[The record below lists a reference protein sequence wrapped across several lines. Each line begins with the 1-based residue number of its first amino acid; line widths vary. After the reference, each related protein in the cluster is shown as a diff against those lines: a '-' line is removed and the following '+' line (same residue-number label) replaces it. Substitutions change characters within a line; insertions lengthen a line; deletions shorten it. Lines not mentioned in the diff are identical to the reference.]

1 MLDRAA
7 ELQPTVLVLDD
18 LHCADV
24 ATLEVLAYLCA
35 ALDRQRLAVVVAFR
49 PDEVDEVLGEWLQDV
64 RRAPHVIEAQL
75 VPMTLV
81 ETRAQLTDLLGGDP
95 QSVLG
100 ESLISR
106 IHHRSGG
113 NPYAAEALMRA
124 ALAGDEDTLPASL
137 REVLIRRTRAC
148 TPGTAEVLRTVS
160 AAGERVSPTLVAA
173 VLAGSTAAAS
183 LDDSIDE
190 AVRDQLLVVESD
202 GSLSL
207 RHALLAEALYADLL
221 PGERRALH
229 GRLLDAL
236 QQVPDAR
243 PGVVAEHAD
252 RAGNSRQALA
262 WSLRAA
268 QAAEEV
274 YAYDEAHRQY
284 DRVRRLWPAVPDA
297 EALVGADAVD
307 VFSRAASI
315 AAICDHDVDAVEIIE
330 RVRSWL
336 QADPDVD
343 PVRLGLLE
351 ARYARFLLDGGRT
364 DAALVAARRA
374 VDLVPAHP
382 PTPAR
387 GVVVS
392 GLVHVLDWAGGSGDW
407 EPLADEAVDIA
418 RSTGDGAA
426 VARALVIRTTVQPG
440 SPTLV
445 QDAQEAVGLALAD
458 GDPELVGQT
467 YSNLVDCLHC
477 VDRGREGVEAAA
489 AGVAAVTER
498 GLGIRYGSWLSSQGA
513 ELALTYGWWDEA
525 ETFLTAA
532 LAHTRHIQGANRDYA
547 LVMRARLSSLRGE
560 WDRLDADLADVH
572 RLPAV
577 LELLRCEVR
586 AEAQLW
592 RGDPD
597 AALAMVA
604 EYAGSATD
612 RLLALSAPLA
622 WLGSRALADVGDAR
636 RRTGSGAPG
645 GVGWEETAAVVD
657 DLVERACGPTV
668 LPGWKPEQ
676 MRALC
681 DAERSRH
688 SEGGGTRCLAGGRQR
703 PDHRRTAVPAGLCA
717 VAAGPGAGRGAEP
730 RRRCRE
736 PAAGRRRCPA
746 APRGSVARRD
756 RGHRPAYPD
765 RPPAAAGGAGGR
777 HRAVRDADRA
787 RAGDPRAPRGRAHER
802 RDRQGAGHQHEDG
815 ERARVEHPAEA
826 RRVDPL
832 RGRRDRRAPPAG
844 VRLAAVE
851 LEAAQVVEQV
861 QPLGPGLLTGT
872 EVRDHGLHRVRRRA
886 LAREPEPQR
895 GRDRAARSHQEVGA
909 AGHPGAARLC
919 REPHPGQGQAAD
931 GQRRGHVEHGDPVQA
946 PVGQVD
952 DDGEPLTVIGA
963 RADRLDAERPGLGQR
978 RRVDVVGDRQLRGR
992 RGAGRCRRRVDRPLG
1007 IAIHPG
1013 RQECHHGDGADGDCD
1028 LHPARPAQ
1036 RLAIRPAPQ
1045 LVRPRLG
1052 HGAIGSDRGAAA
1064 DGERH
1069 GAGLAAAVGVVDDA
1083 AELCEVRWPQVVGDV
1098 VHRLVGQPGERGR
1111 LDPEEPLATGLEGL
1125 DALAGHE
1132 PVLGLVR
1139 PQWEQVGVGELGHR
1153 RRSSMVVGAAAQG
1166 RPGVTI
1172 LCCPLVTY
1180 GAHMTTE
1187 QGDGADARAGGEA
1200 GTGKPLPDGA
1210 HLDEDAEAMEDPV
1223 HSGDAIHQHEQHH
1236 PSGPSAG

>member
-1 MLDRAA
+1 MPRQQAFVGRDGELSRLLGLVTSAADEQPGVALVSGEAGAGKTRLLDEVLAQLPARTVVCRGVGVGFLGGRIPYAPLVAALRSLIARLPRSDVPKVLGPDPSDLGLLLPELGVRKEAPSDQARLIAAVSSVLDRAA

-100 ESLISR
+100 ESLIAR

-148 TPGTAEVLRTVS
+148 SPGTAEVLKTVS
-160 AAGERVSPTLVAA
+160 AAGERVSSTLVAA
-173 VLAGSTAAAS
+173 VLAGSTAAAA

-190 AVRDQLLVVESD
+190 GVRDQLLVVESD

-229 GRLLDAL
+229 GRLLDAF
-236 QQVPDAR
+236 QQVHDAR

-252 RAGNSRQALA
+252 RAGDSRQALA

-268 QAAEEV
+268 QAAEAV

-284 DRVRRLWPAVPDA
+284 NRVRRLWPAVPDA

-307 VFSRAASI
+307 VFTRAASI

-374 VDLVPAHP
+374 VDLVPANP

-426 VARALVIRTTVQPG
+426 VARALVIKTTVQPG

-445 QDAQEAVGLALAD
+445 QDAEEAVSLALVD

-477 VDRGREGVEAAA
+477 VDRGRDGVEAAA

-525 ETFLTAA
+525 ETFLNAA

-604 EYAGSATD
+604 EYADSATD
-612 RLLALSAPLA
+612 RLLALSAPIA

-636 RRTGSGAPG
+636 RRTGSGGSRWRRLG
-645 GVGWEETAAVVD
+645 GDCGCRRRPRRERVRAGRAAG
-657 DLVERACGPTV
+657 VEARADAGTV
-668 LPGWKPEQ
+668 RRGTLP
-676 MRALC
+676 AL
-681 DAERSRH
+681 RGRRH
-688 SEGGGTRCLAGGRQR
+688 GCLAGGGQC
-703 PDHRRTAVPAGLCA
+703 PDRRRTAVPAGLCA

-730 RRRCRE
+730 RRRR
-736 PAAGRRRCPA
+736 
-746 APRGSVARRD
+746 
-756 RGHRPAYPD
+756 
-765 RPPAAAGGAGGR
+765 
-777 HRAVRDADRA
+777 
-787 RAGDPRAPRGRAHER
+787 
-802 RDRQGAGHQHEDG
+802 
-815 ERARVEHPAEA
+815 
-826 RRVDPL
+826 
-832 RGRRDRRAPPAG
+832 
-844 VRLAAVE
+844 
-851 LEAAQVVEQV
+851 
-861 QPLGPGLLTGT
+861 
-872 EVRDHGLHRVRRRA
+872 
-886 LAREPEPQR
+886 
-895 GRDRAARSHQEVGA
+895 
-909 AGHPGAARLC
+909 
-919 REPHPGQGQAAD
+919 
-931 GQRRGHVEHGDPVQA
+931 
-946 PVGQVD
+946 
-952 DDGEPLTVIGA
+952 
-963 RADRLDAERPGLGQR
+963 
-978 RRVDVVGDRQLRGR
+978 
-992 RGAGRCRRRVDRPLG
+992 
-1007 IAIHPG
+1007 
-1013 RQECHHGDGADGDCD
+1013 
-1028 LHPARPAQ
+1028 
-1036 RLAIRPAPQ
+1036 
-1045 LVRPRLG
+1045 
-1052 HGAIGSDRGAAA
+1052 
-1064 DGERH
+1064 
-1069 GAGLAAAVGVVDDA
+1069 
-1083 AELCEVRWPQVVGDV
+1083 
-1098 VHRLVGQPGERGR
+1098 
-1111 LDPEEPLATGLEGL
+1111 
-1125 DALAGHE
+1125 
-1132 PVLGLVR
+1132 
-1139 PQWEQVGVGELGHR
+1139 
-1153 RRSSMVVGAAAQG
+1153 
-1166 RPGVTI
+1166 
-1172 LCCPLVTY
+1172 
-1180 GAHMTTE
+1180 
-1187 QGDGADARAGGEA
+1187 
-1200 GTGKPLPDGA
+1200 
-1210 HLDEDAEAMEDPV
+1210 
-1223 HSGDAIHQHEQHH
+1223 
-1236 PSGPSAG
+1236 